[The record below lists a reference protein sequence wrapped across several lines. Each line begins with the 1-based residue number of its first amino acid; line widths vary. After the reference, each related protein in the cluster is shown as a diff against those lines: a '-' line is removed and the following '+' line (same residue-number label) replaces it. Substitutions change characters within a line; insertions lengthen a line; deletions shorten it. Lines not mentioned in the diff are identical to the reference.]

1 MEHVGIWHDS
11 DATASCGGALRC
23 SDTPAGSVISQY
35 THVPA
40 ATAPEWPVCQWLPRR
55 ADGCAQR
62 PASDARVAAGCGGP
76 GGALGPFAHVTPFW
90 EAQPPRTRGGS
101 TRRG

>member
-1 MEHVGIWHDS
+1 MEHGGIWHDS

-35 THVPA
+35 TQVPA

-55 ADGCAQR
+55 ADECAQR
-62 PASDARVAAGCGGP
+62 PASDARVAAGRGGP
-76 GGALGPFAHVTPFW
+76 GGPL
-90 EAQPPRTRGGS
+90 
-101 TRRG
+101 